1 MFLGRVSGEG
11 TGTSWHPGPRLGPC
25 IHPGGEEKTQFQE
38 VEGLKGEGG
47 IGKLKDSQDSD
58 LETGLKREGDGP
70 GTQNEVAST
79 SKSLME
85 ESLMKRLYTEM
96 GVGIGDQ

>member
-25 IHPGGEEKTQFQE
+25 RHPGGEEKTQFQE
-38 VEGLKGEGG
+38 VEGLQGEGG

-58 LETGLKREGDGP
+58 LEPSLETGAQYHTLMLH
-70 GTQNEVAST
+70 TVWAS
-79 SKSLME
+79 SSRINISASFM
-85 ESLMKRLYTEM
+85 S
-96 GVGIGDQ
+96 